1 MIQKLIRF
9 LTRPPGVILPLI
21 AAALLVGWYFN
32 ERRAKTQS
40 TSPGVQRE
48 LGAVKPGAT
57 VPADQVPQ
65 EVVVQ
70 NKKVV
75 PIQSMEQSA
84 PTPKST
90 AIGNAPAPAAQLP
103 TLVNFYVTCRNTD
116 PGTTPD
122 AEEEAADLVAA
133 RDLHSVRVGQHNRVE
148 SYRYAGCGRS
158 ASGCVRS

>member
-21 AAALLVGWYFN
+21 VAALLVGWYIN

-90 AIGNAPAPAAQLP
+90 AIGNAPAAQLP
-103 TLVNFYVTCRNTD
+103 TLGNFYGS
-116 PGTTPD
+116 PATPTPTP
-122 AEEEAADLVAA
+122 
-133 RDLHSVRVGQHNRVE
+133 RPTPKRRPPI
-148 SYRYAGCGRS
+148 
-158 ASGCVRS
+158 

>member
-21 AAALLVGWYFN
+21 VAALLVGWYIN

-40 TSPGVQRE
+40 TNPGVQRE
-48 LGAVKPGAT
+48 LGTVKPGAT

-90 AIGNAPAPAAQLP
+90 AIRNAPAPAAELP
-103 TLVNFYVTCRNTD
+103 TLVNFYVSAATPTPAPRPTPKRKPPLRLPRGIFLPCHLVNT
-116 PGTTPD
+116 
-122 AEEEAADLVAA
+122 
-133 RDLHSVRVGQHNRVE
+133 QE
-148 SYRYAGCGRS
+148 SI
-158 ASGCVRS
+158 

>member
-1 MIQKLIRF
+1 
-9 LTRPPGVILPLI
+9 VILPLI
-21 AAALLVGWYFN
+21 VAALLVGWYIN

-75 PIQSMEQSA
+75 PIQSLEQSE

-90 AIGNAPAPAAQLP
+90 AIGKRPAPAAQLP
-103 TLVNFYVTCRNTD
+103 TLVNFYVSAATANADTGAGSEA
-116 PGTTPD
+116 P
-122 AEEEAADLVAA
+122 AADLVAA
-133 RDLHSVRVGQHNRVE
+133 WDLHSLRVGHTIE
-148 SYRYAGCGRS
+148 SSHIDTPVVGEVLRDVYDRNNG
-158 ASGCVRS
+158 